1 MNTFVTAF
9 HEAVFLYALAL
20 NETIAEG
27 FSSTNGSVITR
38 KMWNRTFT
46 GIAYKILNTIYWSIK
61 AEQVLVHKTI

>member
-1 MNTFVTAF
+1 MTAF

-46 GIAYKILNTIYWSIK
+46 GIAYKLLNTVK
-61 AEQVLVHKTI
+61 LVYNEHVGAAKSVR